1 MINLVHRH
9 QYGDDLDE
17 SNGGIFMASF
27 ELIGIPSYDGIFRNI
42 ILNLLLS
49 DNHHC
54 FTSPSSSS
62 RLSSSS
68 SPTDP
73 KSKSDWCLSM
83 IQNRQNNQ
91 GAAAGQ
97 RARMCPG
104 IILWPTDCA
113 RSASNA
119 EPDST
124 VIVQQWRSVH
134 HWPFLER
141 IEDLE
146 QQCSAVHRYWHLPPI
161 WHPGC

>member
-1 MINLVHRH
+1 
-9 QYGDDLDE
+9 
-17 SNGGIFMASF
+17 MASF

-62 RLSSSS
+62 KSA
-68 SPTDP
+68 TEP

-119 EPDST
+119 ERDCT
-124 VIVQQWRSVH
+124 VVKICSPLTVRGENWRSRAAMFSCAQILAPASHLTPGVLT
-134 HWPFLER
+134 PT
-141 IEDLE
+141 
-146 QQCSAVHRYWHLPPI
+146 LPPTPSSPCNPSWPSPKI
-161 WHPGC
+161 YLTQSQSQK